1 MIIIIASMFGPIVE
15 AHWVIIVKMEGLE
28 EVRPLEYIKT
38 RLGQGSLGWE
48 EWLGGGG
55 EVGVG
60 GVGGIGAPEE
70 QPPDE
75 APRWANM
82 LSVDRRCY

>member
-28 EVRPLEYIKT
+28 EVRTLEYIKT

-48 EWLGGGG
+48 EWLGGG
-55 EVGVG
+55 V
-60 GVGGIGAPEE
+60 IGAPEE

-75 APRWANM
+75 GPRWANM
-82 LSVDRRCY
+82 LSLNRRCY